1 MDATLEGHLHRRC
14 GGHYAQAVET
24 VTIRLSG
31 MSAKVD
37 RELFRCDKCGDVQ
50 HTVEQREAAEREAVL
65 TMRHDHALL
74 TGKEIR
80 QFRDALGLSAELLG
94 GLLHGLPRGIVE
106 GWEKGRYLQSPTVD
120 AMIRSL
126 ADPEERERRAAKA
139 GLLLPA
145 LPGAEGTAPTGS
157 AVPTTPTP
165 SLPALPAWAV
175 AHAAAVAAT
184 RAAERATAAAE
195 AEAARVAADGIV
207 TEETVATE
215 ATEVSAP
222 VEMATGDAP
231 VDAARDDEPPAD
243 DDLVADDAEDGDT
256 DTAEAPGAVVAE

>member
-14 GGHYAQAVET
+14 GGHYAQATET

-31 MSAKVD
+31 MTAKVD

-50 HTVEQREAAEREAVL
+50 HTVEQREAAEREAIL
-65 TMRHDHALL
+65 TMRHEHALL

-80 QFRDALGLSAELLG
+80 QFREALGLSAELLG

-139 GLLLPA
+139 GLVLPA
-145 LPGAEGTAPTGS
+145 LPGTEGTTAPG
-157 AVPTTPTP
+157 TPA
-165 SLPALPAWAV
+165 PALPAWAV
-175 AHAAAVAAT
+175 AHAA
-184 RAAERATAAAE
+184 EAAARR
-195 AEAARVAADGIV
+195 APAAASDETPVGVDG
-207 TEETVATE
+207 
-215 ATEVSAP
+215 
-222 VEMATGDAP
+222 
-231 VDAARDDEPPAD
+231 
-243 DDLVADDAEDGDT
+243 
-256 DTAEAPGAVVAE
+256 